1 MIYQKYLIVGYMLWA
16 RYVLL
21 AGHLERSLTDIYAK
35 HLESPGT
42 QAFSR
47 REAMAMCSDFRLV
60 RMQSRLS
67 FGDLLQ
73 GAVGQRHRSRLLTA
87 AKHLWPRWLIRR
99 ALPTH
104 GLMLLIDAVK

>member
-47 REAMAMCSDFRLV
+47 REVMAMCSDFTLV
-60 RMQSRLS
+60 RMRSRLS

-73 GAVGQRHRSRLLTA
+73 GSWGSGT
-87 AKHLWPRWLIRR
+87 R
-99 ALPTH
+99 AGSSLPPGISGH
-104 GLMLLIDAVK
+104 AG